1 MIIFQWWSEG
11 SRNSYTERN
20 DCRHRNHLRYLRS
33 LRNHRGL
40 MLYQVRTFN
49 TYVLFLAFLTLQT
62 QANTKQWFYNRDASG
77 VPEEVTFGTD
87 AFNETAGQILN
98 ISLRFDNCDLALR
111 GGNPC
116 VKGSAND
123 QQLLE
128 VISAWGPL
136 IYVGC
141 FAATLRLD
149 IKILMLTNYA
159 IFIAITSTCMANL
172 N

>member
-1 MIIFQWWSEG
+1 M
-11 SRNSYTERN
+11 
-20 DCRHRNHLRYLRS
+20 
-33 LRNHRGL
+33 
-40 MLYQVRTFN
+40 
-49 TYVLFLAFLTLQT
+49 
-62 QANTKQWFYNRDASG
+62 
-77 VPEEVTFGTD
+77 PEEVTFGTD

-111 GGNPC
+111 GGHPC

-149 IKILMLTNYA
+149 IKILNAYA
-159 IFIAITSTCMANL
+159 IFSATRHYGALRAPPRLAAAPRVPLPGRLFFWGDLLESD
-172 N
+172 

>member
-1 MIIFQWWSEG
+1 M
-11 SRNSYTERN
+11 
-20 DCRHRNHLRYLRS
+20 
-33 LRNHRGL
+33 
-40 MLYQVRTFN
+40 
-49 TYVLFLAFLTLQT
+49 
-62 QANTKQWFYNRDASG
+62 
-77 VPEEVTFGTD
+77 PEEVTFGTD